1 MDISF
6 NRLNFVLLINQ
17 QKKAMSAQQKIEALI
32 NKVITAIEAGQNPL
46 FVKPWE
52 SKNGY
57 HNPISGNAYTGM
69 NVMFLNFHNYFS
81 NSYEN
86 RFATFK
92 QLQDFFKKEKIQF
105 MPRGTSGIPLFFYSL
120 CEKENDNG
128 EKVSFPVLNSF
139 TVFGFNQLTVEA
151 QEILK
156 QKYPV
161 IVNDISIKEKEI
173 EIERILNKY
182 IQTQN
187 IPLHTSDFAAYSPSK
202 DCLYMPNPSDFKA
215 YNLYLSVLAH
225 ECAHSTGHETR
236 LNRPMNTNKNTQEYA
251 IEETIAQGTAAYL
264 LAKYGIDNDQ
274 TEKNDISYIVSWAR
288 AIKDN
293 KNVLLRTFTMIQK
306 VCAFIEG
313 TEKK

>member
-1 MDISF
+1 M
-6 NRLNFVLLINQ
+6 N
-17 QKKAMSAQQKIEALI
+17 AAQKIEALI

-52 SKNGY
+52 SKIGY
-57 HNPISGNAYTGM
+57 HNPITRNPYTGM
-69 NVMFLNFHNYFS
+69 NIMFLNFHNYFS

-92 QLQDFFKKEKIQF
+92 QLQDTFKKEKIQF
-105 MPRGTSGIPLFFYSL
+105 MPKGTSGIPLFFYSL

-128 EKVSFPVLNSF
+128 EKISFPVLNSF

-161 IVNDISIKEKEI
+161 IVNENTISEKEN
-173 EIERILNKY
+173 ELDRTLNTYTKKE
-182 IQTQN
+182 N
-187 IPLHTSDFAAYSPSK
+187 IPVYTSDFAAYSPSK
-202 DCLYMPNPSDFKA
+202 DCLYMPNASDFKA

-236 LNRPMNTNKNTQEYA
+236 LNRPMCTNKNTQEYA

-264 LAKYGIDNDQ
+264 LAKYGIDNNQ
-274 TEKNDISYIVSWAR
+274 TENNDFSYLVSWAK

-293 KNVLLRTFTMIQK
+293 KNVLLKTFTMIQK